1 MGGVSIK
8 SLTAKA
14 DVQILL
20 PLHVVLGQA
29 TPKLQKKERKGGGK
43 GGTIRV
49 RIWVTRSECGRIN
62 YLAKIK
68 NVFSSGSHWHNQS
81 APLSVNIKISI
92 QSLLAVRVQ
101 VCNTRQSADACLTDV
116 PLSLLRISALPGL
129 EC

>member
-14 DVQILL
+14 NVQILL

-29 TPKLQKKERKGGGK
+29 IPKLQKKERKGGGK

-49 RIWVTRSECGRIN
+49 NKWVTRSECGRID
-62 YLAKIK
+62 LAKIK
-68 NVFSSGSHWHNQS
+68 NVFSSGSHWHNQG

-92 QSLLAVRVQ
+92 KSSLAVRVR
-101 VCNTRQSADACLTDV
+101 VCNTRPSADACLADV
-116 PLSLLRISALPGL
+116 PVILLRTSALPGL